1 MAMAQPTLIVVGGLA
16 GCGKTTLAAALARH
30 FPNSVHLDS
39 DRVRKEIFG
48 VSETTRL
55 PAEAYTAEAK
65 SLVFDE
71 INRRIEKYFAEGK
84 TIIVSAAVL
93 SPRTKTYREQL
104 AADYNATFAG
114 IFLQA
119 DLHVLFDRVARRVD
133 DVSDAGADVVQFQA
147 ASAADTG
154 GWPVIDASQS
164 PEAVF
169 QAALKIIQD
178 ARTSGANPRPRRP
191 SGTDPGGSL

>member
-1 MAMAQPTLIVVGGLA
+1 MAQPTLIIVGGMA
-16 GCGKTTLAAALARH
+16 GCGKTTLAAALAKH

-39 DRVRKEIFG
+39 DRIRKEIFG

-55 PAEAYTAEAK
+55 PAEAYTTEAK

-104 AADYNATFAG
+104 AAENNAVFAG

-133 DVSDAGADVVQFQA
+133 DVSDAGADVVRFQA

-154 GWPVIDASQS
+154 GWPVIDANQS

-169 QAALKIIQD
+169 QAALKIIQQ
-178 ARTSGANPRPRRP
+178 ARAGAVKPRPRRQ
-191 SGTDPGGSL
+191 SGRDPGGSL